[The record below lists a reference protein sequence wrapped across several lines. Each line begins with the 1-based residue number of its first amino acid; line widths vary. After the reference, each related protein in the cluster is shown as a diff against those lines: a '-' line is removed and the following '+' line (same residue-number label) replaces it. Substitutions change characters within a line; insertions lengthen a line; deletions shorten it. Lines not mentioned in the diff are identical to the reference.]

1 MAIMLRKL
9 CEKANYLYGL
19 RIVAGNGG
27 MTNMVQWVH
36 TVEDSEVGDF
46 LHGGELIFSTGI
58 ANKNDDW
65 LLPFVRTLIDKNVSG
80 VVLNTGPNITSIPK
94 EVIDYCNEMNFPL
107 MDIPWKTR
115 IVDMSRDFCNQIIL
129 NEKKEEDIGQT
140 LRNIVF
146 FPQDT
151 EKYLPVL
158 ESNDFDINANYC
170 VIAVMVETNNGDLS
184 YRAED
189 AIERLLYSV
198 GKHWG
203 FFRVDKVNCYVL
215 NDFTEAETEQ
225 FVNGVQNL
233 QNSDRTLETIYVAA
247 GFLNGKIYSLA
258 KNYQITSRLFS
269 VIKKNRISPVYYDK
283 LGIKKLLLAVD
294 DLQILKGF
302 YKDNLMK
309 LKLYD
314 RENGTDYMGFLKMY
328 LKCDGS
334 VQRAAEETFV
344 HRNTINYQ
352 LAKVK
357 KVLGNE
363 MKTFE
368 DKLKLIIAFDIE
380 DLI

>member
-1 MAIMLRKL
+1 
-9 CEKANYLYGL
+9 
-19 RIVAGNGG
+19 
-27 MTNMVQWVH
+27 MVQWVH

-80 VVLNTGPNITSIPK
+80 LVLNTGPYITSIPK
-94 EVIDYCNEMNFPL
+94 EVIDYCNEM
-107 MDIPWKTR
+107 
-115 IVDMSRDFCNQIIL
+115 
-129 NEKKEEDIGQT
+129 
-140 LRNIVF
+140 
-146 FPQDT
+146 
-151 EKYLPVL
+151 
-158 ESNDFDINANYC
+158 
-170 VIAVMVETNNGDLS
+170 
-184 YRAED
+184 
-189 AIERLLYSV
+189 
-198 GKHWG
+198 
-203 FFRVDKVNCYVL
+203 
-215 NDFTEAETEQ
+215 
-225 FVNGVQNL
+225 
-233 QNSDRTLETIYVAA
+233 
-247 GFLNGKIYSLA
+247 
-258 KNYQITSRLFS
+258 
-269 VIKKNRISPVYYDK
+269 
-283 LGIKKLLLAVD
+283 
-294 DLQILKGF
+294 
-302 YKDNLMK
+302 
-309 LKLYD
+309 KLYD

>member
-80 VVLNTGPNITSIPK
+80 LVLNTGPYITSIPK

-170 VIAVMVETNNGDLS
+170 VIAVMVETG
-184 YRAED
+184 E
-189 AIERLLYSV
+189 LL
-198 GKHWG
+198 
-203 FFRVDKVNCYVL
+203 RV
-215 NDFTEAETEQ
+215 E
-225 FVNGVQNL
+225 
-233 QNSDRTLETIYVAA
+233 
-247 GFLNGKIYSLA
+247 
-258 KNYQITSRLFS
+258 
-269 VIKKNRISPVYYDK
+269 
-283 LGIKKLLLAVD
+283 
-294 DLQILKGF
+294 
-302 YKDNLMK
+302 
-309 LKLYD
+309 
-314 RENGTDYMGFLKMY
+314 
-328 LKCDGS
+328 
-334 VQRAAEETFV
+334 
-344 HRNTINYQ
+344 
-352 LAKVK
+352 
-357 KVLGNE
+357 
-363 MKTFE
+363 
-368 DKLKLIIAFDIE
+368 
-380 DLI
+380 